1 MNPLTRKLIAREFYM
16 HRWLIGISMI
26 AGLAG
31 LALVARGGNMNF
43 NVGFLVWLTT
53 IVAFGAV
60 IAMFGIATERKERV
74 MHWVLSLPVA
84 HGDYVRIKV
93 AALLACFI
101 LPWFLLSAAAIGLI
115 QGIVEARFR
124 TEEYLFERHARA
136 VPRVGRRH
144 QGIDGDLIVLAVIDH
159 LRDGAHVHAV
169 DVAEQGAAIFDIAGQ
184 ALVLQL
190 PAHAVGAAAAIDVV
204 DLDQRFLALFLGQ
217 VDDFAHLVI
226 EVRPLFHHALE
237 IGLRLEDQGIAE
249 IVLRQMFQVGLSMFL
264 AVRRAQT

>member
-115 QGIVEARFR
+115 VLQPHLPDGLLPVTVLLCAFMLANYTFVVCSALHANSEGLMTMVIIVHN
-124 TEEYLFERHARA
+124 TVITLFMFGVMA
-136 VPRVGRRH
+136 
-144 QGIDGDLIVLAVIDH
+144 IDGIRNHLHDPAAAWNSAFWTVLAVE
-159 LRDGAHVHAV
+159 LAV
-169 DVAEQGAAIFDIAGQ
+169 F
-184 ALVLQL
+184 LVLSSL
-190 PAHAVGAAAAIDVV
+190 PFFVAA
-204 DLDQRFLALFLGQ
+204 RRR
-217 VDDFAHLVI
+217 DF
-226 EVRPLFHHALE
+226 
-237 IGLRLEDQGIAE
+237 
-249 IVLRQMFQVGLSMFL
+249 
-264 AVRRAQT
+264 T